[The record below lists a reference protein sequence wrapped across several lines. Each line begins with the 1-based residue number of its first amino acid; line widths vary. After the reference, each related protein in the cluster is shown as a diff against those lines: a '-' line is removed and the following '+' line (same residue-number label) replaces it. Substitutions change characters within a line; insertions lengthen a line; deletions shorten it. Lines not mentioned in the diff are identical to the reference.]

1 MIEADDD
8 TDDDAD
14 SGADDDSDARDVNTT
29 DGID

>member
-14 SGADDDSDARDVNTT
+14 SGADDDSDACDVNTT